1 MVDIKAFVRAA
12 GSIETIVTLN
22 KLMIFK
28 LVQPNQILNRKH
40 YRSRG
45 TSIII
50 SSGSS
55 NKLHIGLTR
64 NINNSLNL
72 FFRIGQMSLNF
83 FNLFTL

>member
-28 LVQPNQILNRKH
+28 LVQPNQILNRKK

-55 NKLHIGLTR
+55 NKLHIRLTR

-83 FNLFTL
+83 F